1 MGPAV
6 SAGLAI
12 LLHDSDYFAF
22 AAADNDVV
30 AVVVVAAAAEVAA
43 DVDTL
48 DAVFAPPTGPVAVV
62 DARRTL
68 AFSAA
73 QPPSVGLG
81 ERDC

>member
-22 AAADNDVV
+22 AAADNEVV
-30 AVVVVAAAAEVAA
+30 AVVVAAAAEVAA